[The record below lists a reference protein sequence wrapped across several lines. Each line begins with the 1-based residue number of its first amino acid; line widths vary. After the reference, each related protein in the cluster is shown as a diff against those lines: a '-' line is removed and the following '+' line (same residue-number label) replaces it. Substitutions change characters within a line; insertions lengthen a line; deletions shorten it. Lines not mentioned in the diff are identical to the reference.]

1 MTPAA
6 WLEQWEALRRARPD
20 DFSLDLSRQGRHSW
34 HRPRAAALE
43 ALLQYEAAAWHIERL
58 GTSAT
63 REDRRRRARVQSYV
77 QAWRFAP
84 KARHWHGAAD
94 RRLDA
99 LDQDAI
105 GAIARAAASTPL
117 VRSRGSFVDFL
128 ERYPE
133 SASISLGYAVRTIVS
148 PERRRVRLVA
158 GSDDTL
164 RVWLNG
170 AEVHSL
176 MEIGPPVV
184 DYVTIP
190 VELAPGDNVVL
201 VEVGQSGAA
210 WGLYFRIEDEDGR
223 RLHLRDDGRLEPLDE
238 STP

>member
-1 MTPAA
+1 MGSAPA
-6 WLEQWEALRRARPD
+6 RTGRI

-34 HRPRAAALE
+34 HRQRAAALE

-94 RRLDA
+94 RRLECARPGCHRRHRPRCRLDPPRA
-99 LDQDAI
+99 L
-105 GAIARAAASTPL
+105 ARA
-117 VRSRGSFVDFL
+117 FVDFL
-128 ERYPE
+128 ERYPQ

-190 VELAPGDNVVL
+190 VELARGDNVVL

-223 RLHLRDDGRLEPLDE
+223 RLP
-238 STP
+238 SP